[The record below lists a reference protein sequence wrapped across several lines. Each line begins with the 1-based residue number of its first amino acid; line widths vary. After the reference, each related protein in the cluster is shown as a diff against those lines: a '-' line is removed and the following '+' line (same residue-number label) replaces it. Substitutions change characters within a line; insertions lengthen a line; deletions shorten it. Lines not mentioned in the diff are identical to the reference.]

1 MSIPLSENPI
11 VESTK
16 ILSEPISTSSI
27 ILVLPETWKVPSND
41 VESKEISYNSLLSTG
56 LYSTL
61 KIDALTV
68 PIPGRVWNIK
78 LPGKSVGFPMP
89 EIFST
94 RIFLVIKYT
103 LEDGTRVLSCGL
115 MISTSLP

>member
-1 MSIPLSENPI
+1 M
-11 VESTK
+11 
-16 ILSEPISTSSI
+16 
-27 ILVLPETWKVPSND
+27 
-41 VESKEISYNSLLSTG
+41 G

-103 LEDGTRVLSCGL
+103 LEDGIKDTYNWFINNYKNLKK
-115 MISTSLP
+115 